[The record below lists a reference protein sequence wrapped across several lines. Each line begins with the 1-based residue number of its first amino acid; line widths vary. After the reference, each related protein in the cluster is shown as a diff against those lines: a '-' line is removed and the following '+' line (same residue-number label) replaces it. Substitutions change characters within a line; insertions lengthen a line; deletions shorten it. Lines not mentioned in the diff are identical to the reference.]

1 MPSPTPILLALA
13 LALALAT
20 TPASH
25 AAEQVVTSQGIRTL
39 PNTDAM
45 STEDQY
51 RQATRAAE
59 AIVAELLRDVAAV
72 DGARAAVG
80 EDTRMLTERIKK
92 ASADYDRAKAAYD
105 LSNEK
110 YRAELGAF
118 QQRQSALDAEI
129 QQQRSEAAAVEA
141 LPSAQRDIN
150 AVTRLNDWAAR
161 IGKERDAIEA
171 ERNRL
176 LAEHA
181 KVEAERTSLAQQ
193 RVDAEAKLK
202 GSRDDVLGQF
212 GSAEEKRRKV
222 YAELRTAVN
231 YLARVREALARVS
244 KTPVARSET
253 YEQANAKLRVW
264 ESRTR

>member
-13 LALALAT
+13 LALALAP
-20 TPASH
+20 TPAT
-25 AAEQVVTSQGIRTL
+25 AQQVVTSQGIRTL
-39 PNTDAM
+39 PSTDAM

-51 RQATRAAE
+51 RQAVRTAE
-59 AIVAELLRDVAAV
+59 GIVAELLQDVAAV
-72 DGARAAVG
+72 DGARATVG
-80 EDTRMLTERIKK
+80 EDTKVLTERIKK
-92 ASADYDRAKAAYD
+92 ATADYDRAKAAYD
-105 LSNEK
+105 LVNEK
-110 YRAELGAF
+110 YRADLAAF
-118 QQRQSALDAEI
+118 QQRQSALEADI
-129 QQQRSEAAAVEA
+129 QQQRNEAAALQA

-176 LAEHA
+176 LADHA
-181 KVEAERTSLAQQ
+181 SVEAERGRLAQQ
-193 RVDAEAKLK
+193 RIDAEAKLK

-212 GSAEEKRRKV
+212 GSTEERRRKV
-222 YAELRTAVN
+222 YSELRTAVN
-231 YLARVREALARVS
+231 YLARVREALTRVS
-244 KTPVARSET
+244 KTQVARSEI